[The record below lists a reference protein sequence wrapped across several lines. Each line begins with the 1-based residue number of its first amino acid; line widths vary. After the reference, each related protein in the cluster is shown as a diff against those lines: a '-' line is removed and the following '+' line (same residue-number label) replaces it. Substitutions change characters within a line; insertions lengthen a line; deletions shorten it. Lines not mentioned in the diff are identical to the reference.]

1 MQKIRWWFLPLAWLY
16 SAVVWLRNML
26 YRMGLLPST
35 TVRIKT
41 IAIGNLSL
49 GGTGKTPH
57 TGYLIDLLGAEK
69 VAVLSRGY
77 GRTTKGYL
85 EVGPGSGPEQVG
97 DEPLLL
103 ARRYPGTLVAVD
115 GDRVRGLRTLLE
127 RHPEREVA
135 LLDDALQHRRL
146 RAGRYLLLTAWQR
159 PFTDDACLPAGSL
172 RDHKVRARDA
182 HAVIVTKTPP
192 QASADDRAAMAARL
206 DYLGVPVFFS
216 EISYGEAVPAHGLSL
231 PPVAH
236 FPKIVLV
243 SAIADASLFEAEAR
257 KKFEVVNHFAFRDHH
272 AFTAA
277 DLQRIRNFIGS
288 FAPGEAA
295 VLTTEKDAMRLHPK
309 DLDVNAQ
316 TTPVYYWKIQVSLG
330 PGSEDFQKLM
340 ASYVRS

>member
-1 MQKIRWWFLPLAWLY
+1 MAWLH

-26 YRMGLLPST
+26 YRIGLLPST

-57 TGYLIDLLGAEK
+57 TDYLIDLLGAEK

-77 GRTTKGYL
+77 GRITKGYL
-85 EVGPGSGPEQVG
+85 EVGPGLGPEQVG

-103 ARRYPGTLVAVD
+103 ARRHPGALVAVD
-115 GDRVRGLRTLLE
+115 EDRVRGLRTIEE
-127 RHPEREVA
+127 RHPGREVA
-135 LLDDALQHRRL
+135 LLDDAMQHRRL
-146 RAGRYLLLTAWQR
+146 RAGRYLLLTTWQR
-159 PFTDDACLPAGSL
+159 PFTNDTSLPAGSL

-192 QASADDRAAMAARL
+192 QTSADDRTAMAARL
-206 DYLGVPVFFS
+206 AYLGVPVFFS
-216 EISYGEAVPAHGLSL
+216 EIGYGQVVPAHDPSL
-231 PPVAH
+231 PPVAQ

-257 KKFEVVNHFAFRDHH
+257 KKFEVVKHFAFRDHH

-288 FAPGEAA
+288 FAPGQAA

-309 DLDVNAQ
+309 DFDVNAQ
-316 TTPVYYWKIQVSLG
+316 TTPVYYWKINISLG
-330 PGSEDFQKLM
+330 SGTEEFQKLI